1 MIIGTL
7 SQAADVLAP
16 LFSGAKG
23 ERVAV
28 VHLGAGQRLIAL
40 TLEEAGTQDEVELP
54 IRSILRRAL
63 RIGSNAIILAH
74 NHPSGDPNP
83 SSADE
88 AATRALATA
97 AAAADI
103 RLYDHI
109 IFGGGDCRSFRS
121 LGLL

>member
-1 MIIGTL
+1 ML
-7 SQAADVLAP
+7 LAP
-16 LFSGAKG
+16 LFAPA
-23 ERVAV
+23 EREMVAV
-28 VHLGAGQRLIAL
+28 IHLDRDHRLLAIAVEQAGG
-40 TLEEAGTQDEVELP
+40 EDEVELP
-54 IRSILRRAL
+54 IRAILTKAL
-63 RIGSNAIILAH
+63 RIGAEAIIVAH
-74 NHPSGDPNP
+74 NHPSGNPDP